1 MFPKHWPMPEK
12 IADWKA
18 NCTLPSSPAAAQES
32 DVAEARKK
40 TGGCGG
46 IHHSAI
52 NPRYRGPYRSL
63 SMTKKNLPAPAK
75 KTAPPAPSKV
85 AAKSAVPPPPA
96 RKTVV
101 VEGPS
106 AAELQ
111 LKSYEHA
118 VRLFAQR
125 RLDEARDRF
134 LESAK
139 GPAAHISDKARSY
152 IQVCERRTAGVESRN
167 LSAEDHFNHG
177 VERLNARDVEQARVH
192 FGRALT
198 QQPDADH
205 ILYTMALCCGLS
217 GDGNGACENLKR
229 AIHLEPRN
237 RILARQDPEFLALAS
252 QFPALRSLLEPS
264 F

>member
-1 MFPKHWPMPEK
+1 MIKKKMP
-12 IADWKA
+12 
-18 NCTLPSSPAAAQES
+18 
-32 DVAEARKK
+32 V
-40 TGGCGG
+40 
-46 IHHSAI
+46 
-52 NPRYRGPYRSL
+52 
-63 SMTKKNLPAPAK
+63 PAK
-75 KTAPPAPSKV
+75 KTVQTAPSKS
-85 AAKSAVPPPPA
+85 AAKVAPPRAPV
-96 RKTVV
+96 RKPVV

-106 AAELQ
+106 PAELQ

-118 VRLFAQR
+118 LRLFSQR
-125 RLDEARDRF
+125 KLGEARDRF
-134 LESAK
+134 LETAR

-152 IQVCERRTAGVESRN
+152 IQVCERRTAVVEVTRN

-177 VERLNARDVEQARVH
+177 VERLNARDVEQARAH

-198 QQPDADH
+198 QKPDADH
-205 ILYTMALCCGLS
+205 ILYTMALCCGLA

-252 QFPALRSLLEPS
+252 QFPALRLLLEPS